1 MHLSKQIECMIHHL
15 KLVFPE
21 NDHEMVPLINSVDA
35 LIEHH
40 LEFILQDLW
49 RFIMHKNMIL
59 QLTKKF

>member
-40 LEFILQDLW
+40 LEFP
-49 RFIMHKNMIL
+49 FC
-59 QLTKKF
+59 KFVEVYHA